1 MALKTATCVM
11 SATSKATIF
20 PRYIPATVSYQARTP
35 DAPVVVYDS
44 DMNRVAHLPY
54 AYNIGYEKKINQV
67 WSATFYLPYD
77 DPHAGECL
85 PLRFVEIYDGSV
97 RIGLFRITTRKVSH
111 TATRKAWWF
120 QCEHVLATLNDSMLV
135 DVHNAG
141 STDYTSGAI
150 EYILARQDPVR
161 WELGQCDWSRN
172 FLYRWENVTLL
183 EALLEIPKRFGEDYQ
198 WTFDTT
204 SYPWTLNLVSPSTT
218 VAAYIDYSRNLQ
230 EITREED
237 ARELYTRLW
246 AYGQGVQGSTAQVSI
261 RDVNPTGEDFIDA
274 DTISTYG
281 IIERVW
287 VDQRYTDSQSLYDAA
302 VERLAAHKTP
312 IYRYTLKAADI
323 YPLTGEEIDK
333 FELGAYVM
341 VDDEE
346 LGIETSD
353 RVVAIS
359 KPDIQGK
366 PGEVSIQLANRMR
379 EFTDLTDVIYSPSL
393 DDVVDGG
400 AFARVLS
407 TSIEAGL
414 IKLSAIPGGSLGAFP
429 SPPSIAG
436 LYLGASHMGYHDGS
450 SWITYMDIDGR
461 FKLVGTDS
469 YLEWNPTGGGSLSI
483 KGTVTITSGDTY
495 DDIQQA
501 LADAATALEVADG
514 EIVGFYQ
521 DTEPTSGMSFGDVW
535 IDTDGASPLDSSC
548 IYRYED
554 ADGGSQGTLAWRSA
568 PTNAVGL
575 VYLNAAEAQATADGK
590 VTTFYQTSAP
600 TAEGVGDLWVDTDD
614 DNKLYRWSGSS
625 WQAVTGALAA
635 YNKVGTVLIEDGAVT
650 ADKVTTGELITRS
663 GQIGNALITTAHIS
677 SLTVGDAWISD
688 VSVDKLTAGT
698 LDGQYIILADGGYIA
713 QGKTSYNDS
722 TAGFWLGQGGVN
734 ALFNIGDANYFLK
747 WTGTEILVKGKMWG
761 TLETDL
767 NFAGHD
773 AYNCSGLRGGTG
785 TSSQWLNFANHT
797 WIGVNTNSYLYLGN
811 PASLNSTGH
820 LYLRSNANCDIIL
833 DSDDD
838 IALGAANAAYKM
850 YIQDWSETGGSR
862 TGWIKVV
869 INGQNR
875 YIWLHTVD

>member
-1 MALKTATCVM
+1 MAD
-11 SATSKATIF
+11 
-20 PRYIPATVSYQARTP
+20 RTP
-35 DAPVVVYDS
+35 DVPIVVYDA

-77 DPHAGECL
+77 DPHASECL

-141 STDYTSGAI
+141 STGGTTGAI
-150 EYILARQDPVR
+150 EYVLARQDPVR

-183 EALLEIPKRFGEDYQ
+183 EALLEIPTRFGEDYQ

-204 SYPWTLNLVSPSTT
+204 AYPWTINLISPSTT

-274 DTISTYG
+274 DTIGTYG

-302 VERLAAHKTP
+302 VERLERHKTP
-312 IYRYTLKAADI
+312 IYRYTIKAADI
-323 YPLTGEEIDK
+323 YRLTGEEIDK
-333 FELGAYVM
+333 FQLGAYVM

-379 EFTDLTDVIYSPSL
+379 ELTDLTDVIYSPSL

-400 AFARVLS
+400 TFARVLS

-429 SPPSIAG
+429 APPSIAG

-450 SWITYMDIDGR
+450 TWKTYMDIDGR
-461 FKLVGTDS
+461 FKLVGTDG
-469 YLEWNPTGGGSLSI
+469 YLEWDPSGNGSLSI
-483 KGTVTITSGDTY
+483 KGDVDITGTIS
-495 DDIQQA
+495 A
-501 LADAATALEVADG
+501 SKV
-514 EIVGFYQ
+514 VG
-521 DTEPTSGMSFGDVW
+521 
-535 IDTDGASPLDSSC
+535 
-548 IYRYED
+548 
-554 ADGGSQGTLAWRSA
+554 GTLDFNAIGRTGLNVI
-568 PTNAVGL
+568 TNEIA
-575 VYLNAAEAQATADGK
+575 N
-590 VTTFYQTSAP
+590 
-600 TAEGVGDLWVDTDD
+600 
-614 DNKLYRWSGSS
+614 
-625 WQAVTGALAA
+625 
-635 YNKVGTVLIEDGAVT
+635 GAVT
-650 ADKVTTGELITRS
+650 
-663 GQIGNALITTAHIS
+663 
-677 SLTVGDAWISD
+677 DAKID
-688 VSVDKLTAGT
+688 TLSVDKLTAGT

-722 TAGFWLGQGGVN
+722 NAGFWLGQGGVN
-734 ALFNIGDANYFLK
+734 ALFNIGDANYYMK
-747 WTGTEILVKGKMWG
+747 WTGTSLLLKGTIYG
-761 TLETDL
+761 LLGESL
-767 NFAGHD
+767 NYDGHA
-773 AYNCSGLRGGTG
+773 AYNVSDIRGFTG
-785 TSSQWLNFANHT
+785 VTSQWLDLRNDT
-797 WIGVNTNSYLYLGN
+797 WYGVDLDSYLYLGD
-811 PASLNSTGH
+811 PASLNSTGD
-820 LYLRSNANCDIIL
+820 LYLRASGDVIIKP
-833 DSDDD
+833 
-838 IALGAANAAYKM
+838 LGNILLQPQKTYGYVELSLGTAPTTM
-850 YIQDWSETGGSR
+850 QIMDWQSSGGSR
-862 TGWIKVV
+862 SGWIKVQMGGV
-869 INGQNR
+869 DR
-875 YIWLHTVD
+875 YIWLHSVD